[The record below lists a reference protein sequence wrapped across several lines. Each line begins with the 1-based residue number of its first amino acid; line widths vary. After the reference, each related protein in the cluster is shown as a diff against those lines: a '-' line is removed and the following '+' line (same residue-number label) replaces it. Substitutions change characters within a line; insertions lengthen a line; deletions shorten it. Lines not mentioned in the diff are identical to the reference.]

1 MLVIITGALL
11 TDLSKAFACIDH
23 ELLSAKRHAYDL
35 DIGSLYFLFSYHANR
50 KQRTKANSSYSDFN
64 KILKS
69 IPKGSTLGSLFIDI
83 YILTYFMTLKI
94 WMCLVMLV
102 IIHNTFSLRS

>member
-102 IIHNTFSLRS
+102 IIHNTFSLRT